1 MKKIDGMDSPD
12 TALDVMY
19 SLIEEA
25 EDNPNISLVLVV
37 ANSETSSVK
46 VCGLNIDEMEV
57 PILLTETAAEI
68 GHRVLEQLSERTI
81 N

>member
-1 MKKIDGMDSPD
+1 MINTTD
-12 TALDVMY
+12 ALETMREILDA
-19 SLIEEA
+19 ST
-25 EDNPNISLVLVV
+25 DDPNISIVIVV
-37 ANSETSSVK
+37 ANSETSTVK

-68 GHRVLEQLSERTI
+68 GQRVLDDLENRTL

>member
-1 MKKIDGMDSPD
+1 MIDNTTPDS
-12 TALDVMY
+12 ALEAIY
-19 SLIEEA
+19 ELIEQSA
-25 EDNPNISLVLVV
+25 DDPNVSIVLVV

-68 GHRVLEQLSERTI
+68 GHRVLEQLDTRTI

>member
-1 MKKIDGMDSPD
+1 MIEKTPPDS
-12 TALDVMY
+12 ALEAIYD
-19 SLIEEA
+19 LIEQGA
-25 EDNPNISLVLVV
+25 GDPNVSMILVV

-46 VCGLNIDEMEV
+46 VCGLNIDEIEV

-68 GHRVLEQLSERTI
+68 GHRVVEQLDDRTI

>member
-1 MKKIDGMDSPD
+1 MTDKTTVDSALEAIYD
-12 TALDVMY
+12 LLETAADDP
-19 SLIEEA
+19 S
-25 EDNPNISLVLVV
+25 ISVVLVV

-68 GHRVLEQLSERTI
+68 GHRVLEQLGDRTL

>member
-1 MKKIDGMDSPD
+1 MTSRQPIES
-12 TALDVMY
+12 AL
-19 SLIEEA
+19 EA
-25 EDNPNISLVLVV
+25 IYDLLDDAAQDPNVSVVLVV

-68 GHRVLEQLSERTI
+68 GHRVLEQLGDRTI

>member
-1 MKKIDGMDSPD
+1 MTP
-12 TALDVMY
+12 ALDALETMRDILET
-19 SLIEEA
+19 SA
-25 EDNPNISLVLVV
+25 DDPNISIVIVV
-37 ANSETSSVK
+37 ANSETSTVK

-68 GHRVLEQLSERTI
+68 GQRVLNDLENRTL

>member
-1 MKKIDGMDSPD
+1 MIKGED
-12 TALDVMY
+12 ALDTMRDILET
-19 SLIEEA
+19 SA
-25 EDNPNISLVLVV
+25 DDPNISIVIVV
-37 ANSETSSVK
+37 ANSETSTVK

-68 GHRVLEQLSERTI
+68 GQRVLDDLENRTL

>member
-1 MKKIDGMDSPD
+1 MTPALDALETMRDILD
-12 TALDVMY
+12 TASD
-19 SLIEEA
+19 
-25 EDNPNISLVLVV
+25 DPNISIVIVV
-37 ANSETSSVK
+37 ANSETSTVK

-68 GHRVLEQLSERTI
+68 GQRVLDDLENRTL

>member
-1 MKKIDGMDSPD
+1 MINTTD
-12 TALDVMY
+12 ALETMREILDA
-19 SLIEEA
+19 ST
-25 EDNPNISLVLVV
+25 DDPNISIVIVV
-37 ANSETSSVK
+37 ANSETSTVK

-68 GHRVLEQLSERTI
+68 GQRVLNDLENRTL

>member
-1 MKKIDGMDSPD
+1 MINTTD
-12 TALDVMY
+12 ALETMREILDA
-19 SLIEEA
+19 ST
-25 EDNPNISLVLVV
+25 DDPNISIVIVV
-37 ANSETSSVK
+37 ANSKTSTVK

-68 GHRVLEQLSERTI
+68 GQRVLNDLENRTL

>member
-1 MKKIDGMDSPD
+1 MTPALDALETMRDILD
-12 TALDVMY
+12 TAAD
-19 SLIEEA
+19 
-25 EDNPNISLVLVV
+25 DPNISIVIVV
-37 ANSETSSVK
+37 ANSETSTVK

-68 GHRVLEQLSERTI
+68 GQRVLDDLENRTL

>member
-1 MKKIDGMDSPD
+1 MTPALDALETMRDILD
-12 TALDVMY
+12 TAAD
-19 SLIEEA
+19 
-25 EDNPNISLVLVV
+25 DPNISIVIVV
-37 ANSETSSVK
+37 ANSETSTVK

-68 GHRVLEQLSERTI
+68 GKRVLDDLENRTL

>member
-1 MKKIDGMDSPD
+1 MTSQLDALETMRDILD
-12 TALDVMY
+12 TASD
-19 SLIEEA
+19 
-25 EDNPNISLVLVV
+25 DPNISIIIVV
-37 ANSETSSVK
+37 ANSETSTVK

-68 GHRVLEQLSERTI
+68 GQRVLDDLENRTL